1 MTSETV
7 VIRGASRRYGKLDA
21 VRDVDLTLRAGECIG
36 LVGHN
41 GAGKST
47 LIKMMLGLVRPT
59 AGSVRVFGEDPAAGA
74 AARARRELGYLPE
87 NVALH
92 PSMTG
97 AETLAFYARLKRQPV
112 AGNPALLARVG
123 IAEAAHRRVG
133 TYSKGMRQR
142 LGLAQALLGSPRA
155 LLLDEPTTGLDPALR
170 QSFYEIVRDL
180 RRDGAMVLLSS
191 HALAE
196 LEGQVDRVVVMI
208 QGRKVADGSLADLRA
223 LAAIRPRIRLRL
235 PRAPR
240 AVANGPDAW
249 VGWTSVSEGAQ
260 ELSCDED
267 DVASVLRGLPS
278 SAEEIEILRPS
289 LDELYAAF
297 QKDAP

>member
-1 MTSETV
+1 M
-7 VIRGASRRYGKLDA
+7 RGVTRRYGRQNA
-21 VRDVDLTLRAGECIG
+21 VCGVDLTLRAGECVG

-41 GAGKST
+41 GAGKTT
-47 LIKMMLGLVRPT
+47 LIKMMLGLVRPSS
-59 AGSVRVFGEDPAAGA
+59 GEVLVLGEDPAAGA

-112 AGNPALLARVG
+112 ACNAALLEHVG

-170 QSFYEIVRDL
+170 QSFYEIIRDL
-180 RRDGAMVLLSS
+180 RRRGAMVLLSS

-196 LEGQVDRVVVMI
+196 LEGEVDRVVVMN
-208 QGRKVADGSLADLRA
+208 QGRKVADGSISDLRA

-235 PRAPR
+235 PCAPR
-240 AVANGPDAW
+240 TVANGPDAW
-249 VGWTSVSEGAQ
+249 AGWSPISENVL
-260 ELSCDED
+260 ESSCEESE
-267 DVASVLRGLPS
+267 VASVLRGLPN
-278 SAEEIEILRPS
+278 SAEDIEILRPS

-297 QKDAP
+297 QKGAP